1 MKFEASYAQNTD
13 YADQWIKRQLK
24 PSELLSP
31 ATIWNPLIPVFPE
44 FSGDWFYYP
53 HQNNVIT
60 DSITRAT
67 RATRSTHY
75 NLFKYINVSL

>member
-31 ATIWNPLIPVFPE
+31 ATI
-44 FSGDWFYYP
+44 
-53 HQNNVIT
+53 
-60 DSITRAT
+60 
-67 RATRSTHY
+67 
-75 NLFKYINVSL
+75 